1 MSVQSSKF
9 KVQSSGGPGAV
20 PSEPSNRQT
29 VKPSNHTAAFAAAR
43 QCLGEDG
50 LLSVVMP
57 AYRLAGTI
65 ADNIRRVRDLLT
77 GQIPFEIVVV
87 DDGSGDGTAAAIQSV
102 ADESPDLIRP
112 LILDANAGK
121 GNAVRRGFYFSK
133 GTHILLLDADLD
145 LLPEMIPGFFD
156 VMLRDDADIVIGSKR
171 HPDSQ
176 IDYPFMRRLA
186 SRVYYGLVKLLVG
199 LPTTDTQTGMKLFK
213 REALQWSFDRMLVKR
228 FAFDLEMLSI
238 AYEHGFK
245 VSEAPIKM
253 HFGDKMGALNF
264 AAVRS
269 VMTDTL
275 AIFYRLRLIRYYQHV
290 ELSELSSPPPRVSVI
305 IACPGPSTYL
315 DEALD
320 GLSRQT
326 LPPYEIIVLP
336 DKAPTET
343 RQEGMQNAE
352 CRMQNDVPTSTPPG
366 GPTSRASA
374 QPRAE
379 ARNLAATAAQPPCLE
394 PSNRQTVKP
403 SNQPAGPT
411 RIPIRVVPTG
421 RVRPAEKRN
430 LGIEAATGDIIAFL
444 DDDAS
449 PQPQWLAQACRH
461 FSRDKVGAVGGPAI
475 TPPRDPFLARL
486 GGEVYESPLVS
497 GTARFRYVSE
507 RLRKVDDIPSCN
519 LLVRANVLREVGGF
533 NTRYWPGEDT
543 ILCLDIVRRGHEMV
557 YDPFAIVFHHR
568 RPLFGPHLRQI
579 GRYAHHRGFFCRV
592 FPQTS
597 LRFSYMVPSLFV
609 LGAVLGPVACHF
621 LPVLWPLYIGV
632 MGFYLAITFIFAF
645 KPRPHEW
652 LILWL
657 GIMSTHVWYG
667 VRFIQGLLFGR
678 MPKEVRAFDH
688 GGGHT
693 SAVAEG
699 TQIID
704 NR

>member
-1 MSVQSSKF
+1 MATHDTFDS
-9 KVQSSGGPGAV
+9 
-20 PSEPSNRQT
+20 
-29 VKPSNHTAAFAAAR
+29 AR
-43 QCLGEDG
+43 QCLGPDG

-65 ADNIRRVRDLLT
+65 AGNVRRVRDLLA
-77 GQIPFEIVVV
+77 GEIPFEIVVV
-87 DDGSGDGTAAAIQSV
+87 DDGSGDGTAEAIQSV
-102 ADESPDLIRP
+102 ADESPDVIRP

-121 GNAVRRGFYFSK
+121 GNAVRRGFYFSR

-145 LLPEMIPGFFD
+145 LLPEKIPNFFD
-156 VMLRDDADIVIGSKR
+156 VMLRDGADIVIGSKR
-171 HPDSQ
+171 HPDSE
-176 IDYPFMRRLA
+176 IDYPFMRRVA

-199 LPTTDTQTGMKLFK
+199 LPTTDTQTGMKLFR

-238 AYEHGFK
+238 AYAHGYK

-253 HFGDKMGALNF
+253 HFGDKMGALSF

-290 ELSELSSPPPRVSVI
+290 ELSELSSPPPRVSVV

-315 DEALD
+315 DEALE

-326 LPPYEIIVLP
+326 RPPHEIIVLP
-336 DKAPTET
+336 DEEWPVGTT
-343 RQEGMQNAE
+343 
-352 CRMQNDVPTSTPPG
+352 
-366 GPTSRASA
+366 
-374 QPRAE
+374 
-379 ARNLAATAAQPPCLE
+379 LTAAA
-394 PSNRQTVKP
+394 V
-403 SNQPAGPT
+403 
-411 RIPIRVVPTG
+411 RVVPTG

-430 LGIEAATGDIIAFL
+430 LGIELATGDVVAFL

-475 TPPRDPFLARL
+475 TPPRDPSLAQL
-486 GGEVYESPLVS
+486 GGQVYESPLVS

-519 LLVRANVLREVGGF
+519 LLVRASVLREVGGF

-543 ILCLDIVRRGHEMV
+543 ILCLDIVRRGYEMV
-557 YDPFAIVFHHR
+557 YDPFAVVFHHR

-609 LGAVLGPVACHF
+609 LGVLLGPVVCHYA
-621 LPVLWPLYIGV
+621 PVLWPAYIGV
-632 MGFYLAITFIFAF
+632 VAFYLAITFLFAF
-645 KPRPHEW
+645 KRRPLEW

-657 GIMSTHVWYG
+657 GILSTHVWYG
-667 VRFIQGLLFGR
+667 IRFIQGLLFGR

-688 GGGHT
+688 GGEAQQIT
-693 SAVAEG
+693 DNG
-699 TQIID
+699 TLRVPD
-704 NR
+704 NG

>member
-1 MSVQSSKF
+1 MNS
-9 KVQSSGGPGAV
+9 
-20 PSEPSNRQT
+20 PSDT
-29 VKPSNHTAAFAAAR
+29 FDTAR
-43 QCLGEDG
+43 QCLGPDG

-65 ADNIRRVRDLLT
+65 ADNVRRVRDLLA
-77 GQIPFEIVVV
+77 GQIPFEIIVV
-87 DDGSGDGTAAAIQSV
+87 DDGSGDGTAEALRAV
-102 ADESPDLIRP
+102 ADESPETVRP
-112 LILDANAGK
+112 LILDENGGK
-121 GNAVRRGFYFSK
+121 GNAVRRGFYFSR
-133 GTHILLLDADLD
+133 GTHVLLLDADLD
-145 LLPEMIPGFFD
+145 LLPECIPGFFD
-156 VMLRDDADIVIGSKR
+156 VMHREGADIVIGSKR
-171 HPDSQ
+171 HPASE

-186 SRVYYGLVKLLVG
+186 SRVYYGIVKLLVG
-199 LPTTDTQTGMKLFK
+199 LPVTDTQTGMKLFR

-238 AYEHGFK
+238 AHEHGFK

-253 HFGDKMGALNF
+253 HFGDKMGALSL

-290 ELSELSSPPPRVSVI
+290 ELSELASPPPRVSVI
-305 IACPGPSTYL
+305 IACPGPSPYL

-326 LPPYEIIVLP
+326 LPPYEIIILP
-336 DKAPTET
+336 DEAPQAEP
-343 RQEGMQNAE
+343 RQEAMQNAE
-352 CRMQNDVPTSTPPG
+352 CRMQNDAPNSISSPPG
-366 GPTSRASA
+366 GQTSRDSA
-374 QPRAE
+374 QPRAL
-379 ARNLAATAAQPPCLE
+379 ARNFAAAAAQLQSDTAGGTIRTPA
-394 PSNRQTVKP
+394 TV
-403 SNQPAGPT
+403 
-411 RIPIRVVPTG
+411 RIVPTG

-430 LGIEAATGDIIAFL
+430 LGIQAATGEIIAFL

-461 FSRDKVGAVGGPAI
+461 FSRQRVGAVGGPAI
-475 TPPRDPFLARL
+475 TPPRDPLLARL
-486 GGEVYESPLVS
+486 GGEVYASPLVS
-497 GTARFRYVSE
+497 GNARFRYVSE
-507 RLRKVDDIPSCN
+507 RVRKVDDIPSCN
-519 LLVRANVLREVGGF
+519 LLVRADVLREVGNF

-543 ILCLDIVRRGHEMV
+543 ILCLDIVRRGYEMI

-579 GRYAHHRGFFCRV
+579 GRYARHRGFFCRV

-609 LGAVLGPVACHF
+609 LGTLLGPVVCHF
-621 LPVLWPLYIGV
+621 APVLWPLYIGV
-632 MGFYLAITFIFAF
+632 MGFYLIATFVVAF
-645 KPRPHEW
+645 KSRPHEW
-652 LILWL
+652 LLLWL

-667 VRFIQGLLFGR
+667 IRFLQGLLFGR

-688 GGGHT
+688 GGGT
-693 SAVAEG
+693 AASVVEG
-699 TQIID
+699 TQITD

>member
-1 MSVQSSKF
+1 
-9 KVQSSGGPGAV
+9 
-20 PSEPSNRQT
+20 
-29 VKPSNHTAAFAAAR
+29 
-43 QCLGEDG
+43 
-50 LLSVVMP
+50 MP
-57 AYRLAGTI
+57 AYRLAGAI
-65 ADNIRRVRDLLT
+65 AGNVRRVRDLLA
-77 GQIPFEIVVV
+77 GEIPFEIVVV
-87 DDGSGDGTAAAIQSV
+87 DDGSSDGTAEAIQSV
-102 ADESPDLIRP
+102 ADESPEVVRP
-112 LILDANAGK
+112 LILDTNAGK

-133 GTHILLLDADLD
+133 GSHVLLLDADLD

-156 VMLRDDADIVIGSKR
+156 VMLHDGADIVIGSKR

-186 SRVYYGLVKLLVG
+186 SRVYYGIVKLLVG

-238 AYEHGFK
+238 AYAHGYK

-253 HFGDKMGALNF
+253 HFGDKMGALSF

-290 ELSELSSPPPRVSVI
+290 ELSELSSPPPRVSVV

-315 DEALD
+315 DEALE

-326 LPPYEIIVLP
+326 LPPHEIIILP
-336 DKAPTET
+336 DAAPQAEPH
-343 RQEGMQNAE
+343 REEMQNAE
-352 CRMQNDVPTSTPPG
+352 CRMQNDWGAVSASHQATLC
-366 GPTSRASA
+366 ASA
-374 QPRAE
+374 SS
-379 ARNLAATAAQPPCLE
+379 AALRENSPAPE

-403 SNQPAGPT
+403 SNQPVGTT
-411 RIPIRVVPTG
+411 RTFANVRVVPTG

-430 LGIEAATGDIIAFL
+430 LGIELATGDVIAFL

-461 FSRDKVGAVGGPAI
+461 FSREKVGAVGGPAI
-475 TPPRDPFLARL
+475 TPPNDPSLAQL
-486 GGEVYESPLVS
+486 GGQVYESPLVS

-609 LGAVLGPVACHF
+609 LGVVFGPLVCHF
-621 LPVLWPLYIGV
+621 QPVLWPFYIGI
-632 MGFYLAITFIFAF
+632 MGFYLAITFVFAF
-645 KPRPHEW
+645 KRRPHEW

-667 VRFIQGLLFGR
+667 IRFMQGLIFGR

-688 GGGHT
+688 GGET
-693 SAVAEG
+693 ATVAEG
-699 TQIID
+699 TQITD

>member
-1 MSVQSSKF
+1 MAIEDQ
-9 KVQSSGGPGAV
+9 
-20 PSEPSNRQT
+20 PSNRQT
-29 VKPSNHTAAFAAAR
+29 VKPSNHAAAFAAAR
-43 QCLGEDG
+43 QCLGPDG

-65 ADNIRRVRDLLT
+65 AGNIRRVRDLLAEE
-77 GQIPFEIVVV
+77 IPFEIVVV
-87 DDGSGDGTAAAIQSV
+87 DDGSGDGTAEAIQSV
-102 ADESPDLIRP
+102 ADESPDVVRP

-121 GNAVRRGFYFSK
+121 GNAVRRGFYFSR

-145 LLPEMIPGFFD
+145 LLPEKIPNFFD
-156 VMLRDDADIVIGSKR
+156 VMLRDGADIVIGSKR
-171 HPDSQ
+171 HPDSE
-176 IDYPFMRRLA
+176 IDYPFMRRVA

-199 LPTTDTQTGMKLFK
+199 LPTTDTQTGMKLFR

-238 AYEHGFK
+238 AYAHGYK

-253 HFGDKMGALNF
+253 HFGDKMGALSF

-290 ELSELSSPPPRVSVI
+290 ELSELSSPPPRVSVV

-315 DEALD
+315 DEALE

-326 LPPYEIIVLP
+326 LPPHEIIVLP
-336 DKAPTET
+336 DEEWPVGTT
-343 RQEGMQNAE
+343 
-352 CRMQNDVPTSTPPG
+352 
-366 GPTSRASA
+366 
-374 QPRAE
+374 
-379 ARNLAATAAQPPCLE
+379 LTAAA
-394 PSNRQTVKP
+394 V
-403 SNQPAGPT
+403 
-411 RIPIRVVPTG
+411 RVVPTG

-430 LGIEAATGDIIAFL
+430 LGIELATGDVVAFL

-461 FSRDKVGAVGGPAI
+461 FSREKVGAVGGPAI
-475 TPPRDPFLARL
+475 TPPRDPSLAQL
-486 GGEVYESPLVS
+486 GGQVYESPLVS

-519 LLVRANVLREVGGF
+519 LLVRASVLREVGGF

-543 ILCLDIVRRGHEMV
+543 ILCLDIVRRGYEMV
-557 YDPFAIVFHHR
+557 YDPFAVVFHHR

-609 LGAVLGPVACHF
+609 LGVLLGPVVCHYA
-621 LPVLWPLYIGV
+621 PVLWPVYIGV
-632 MGFYLAITFIFAF
+632 DAFYLAITFLFAF
-645 KPRPHEW
+645 KRRPLEW

-667 VRFIQGLLFGR
+667 IRFIQGLLFGR

-688 GGGHT
+688 GGE
-693 SAVAEG
+693 AVAEG
-699 TQIID
+699 TQIGD
-704 NR
+704 RG

>member
-1 MSVQSSKF
+1 M
-9 KVQSSGGPGAV
+9 AAR
-20 PSEPSNRQT
+20 PSDKSNTMAIEDQPSNCQT
-29 VKPSNHTAAFAAAR
+29 VKPSNHAAAFAAAR
-43 QCLGEDG
+43 QCLGPDG

-65 ADNIRRVRDLLT
+65 ADNVRRVRDLLA

-87 DDGSGDGTAAAIQSV
+87 DDGSGDGTAAAIQAV
-102 ADESPDLIRP
+102 ADESPDVVRP

-156 VMLRDDADIVIGSKR
+156 VMLRDGADIVIGSKR

-305 IACPGPSTYL
+305 IACPGPSSYL

-336 DKAPTET
+336 DEPLPAH
-343 RQEGMQNAE
+343 QEGESQKSKVE
-352 CRMQNDVPTSTPPG
+352 S
-366 GPTSRASA
+366 
-374 QPRAE
+374 
-379 ARNLAATAAQPPCLE
+379 LAALPPE
-394 PSNRQTVKP
+394 NREQGTGNMERGTGNGGQAEISP
-403 SNQPAGPT
+403 ISHLLSPLSYLPAGQT

-430 LGIEAATGDIIAFL
+430 MGIEAATGDVIAFL

-475 TPPRDPFLARL
+475 TPPRDPPLAQL

-632 MGFYLAITFIFAF
+632 MGVYLVLTFIVSF
-645 KPRPHEW
+645 KPQPNKW

-688 GGGHT
+688 GGT
-693 SAVAEG
+693 TAVVEG
-699 TQIID
+699 TQIGD
-704 NR
+704 RG

>member
-1 MSVQSSKF
+1 MKLPNDTF
-9 KVQSSGGPGAV
+9 D
-20 PSEPSNRQT
+20 
-29 VKPSNHTAAFAAAR
+29 TAR
-43 QCLGEDG
+43 KCLGSSG

-57 AYRLAGTI
+57 AYRLAGSI
-65 ADNIRRVRDLLT
+65 ADNVRRVRDLLA

-87 DDGSGDGTAAAIQSV
+87 DDGSGDGTAAAIQAI
-102 ADESPDLIRP
+102 ADESPEFVRP

-121 GNAVRRGFYFSK
+121 GNAVRRGFYYSK

-145 LLPEMIPGFFD
+145 LLPEMIPGFFN
-156 VMLRDDADIVIGSKR
+156 VMLRDGADIVIGSKR

-186 SRVYYGLVKLLVG
+186 SRVYYGIVKLLVG
-199 LPTTDTQTGMKLFK
+199 LPVTDTQTGMKLFK

-238 AYEHGFK
+238 AHEHGFK

-290 ELSELSSPPPRVSVI
+290 ELSELSSPPPKVSVI

-315 DEALD
+315 DEAID

-336 DKAPTET
+336 DEPLPVIREEGTGNREEESNKAEISPISHLLSPISYLP
-343 RQEGMQNAE
+343 EG
-352 CRMQNDVPTSTPPG
+352 T
-366 GPTSRASA
+366 
-374 QPRAE
+374 
-379 ARNLAATAAQPPCLE
+379 
-394 PSNRQTVKP
+394 
-403 SNQPAGPT
+403 T
-411 RIPIRVVPTG
+411 RIPIRVVPSG

-430 LGIEAATGDIIAFL
+430 MGIEAATGDVIAFL

-475 TPPRDPFLARL
+475 TPPRDPSLAQL

-609 LGAVLGPVACHF
+609 LGAILGPVACHF
-621 LPVLWPLYIGV
+621 LPVLWPFYIGV
-632 MGFYLAITFIFAF
+632 MGFYLAITFVFAF
-645 KPRPHEW
+645 KPRPHKW

-688 GGGHT
+688 GGESGA
-693 SAVAEG
+693 SGAEG
-699 TQIID
+699 AQIGD
-704 NR
+704 KR

>member
-1 MSVQSSKF
+1 
-9 KVQSSGGPGAV
+9 
-20 PSEPSNRQT
+20 
-29 VKPSNHTAAFAAAR
+29 
-43 QCLGEDG
+43 
-50 LLSVVMP
+50 MP
-57 AYRLAGTI
+57 AYRLVGTI
-65 ADNIRRVRDLLT
+65 ADNVRRVRDLLA

-102 ADESPDLIRP
+102 ADESPNLIRP

-156 VMLRDDADIVIGSKR
+156 VMQRDGADIVIGSKR

-186 SRVYYGLVKLLVG
+186 SRVYYGIVKLLVG

-253 HFGDKMGALNF
+253 HFGDKMGALSF

-315 DEALD
+315 DEALE

-336 DKAPTET
+336 DEAPLSEP

-352 CRMQNDVPTSTPPG
+352 CRMQNVRIGDGPSATAGTKPGPPNAVDGDGELFNCAHLQGQREADEPSALRQGAPTSPPPG
-366 GPTSRASA
+366 GPTSHGNAVPNFAAQAA
-374 QPRAE
+374 QPRA
-379 ARNLAATAAQPPCLE
+379 AE
-394 PSNRQTVKP
+394 PAVGTMRTFANV
-403 SNQPAGPT
+403 
-411 RIPIRVVPTG
+411 RVVPTG

-430 LGIEAATGDIIAFL
+430 IGIREATGEIIAFL

-475 TPPRDPFLARL
+475 TPPRDPSLAQL

-557 YDPFAIVFHHR
+557 YDPFAVVFHHR

-609 LGAVLGPVACHF
+609 LGAVFGPVICHF
-621 LPVLWPLYIGV
+621 RPALWPVYIGV
-632 MGFYLAITFIFAF
+632 MGFYLLITFIFAF
-645 KPRPHEW
+645 KRRPHEW
-652 LILWL
+652 LILWF
-657 GIMSTHVWYG
+657 GIMSPHVWYG
-667 VRFIQGLLFGR
+667 LRFVQGLVFGR

-688 GGGHT
+688 GGEA
-693 SAVAEG
+693 AVAEG
-699 TQIID
+699 TQIGD
-704 NR
+704 RG

>member
-1 MSVQSSKF
+1 MHDTFDS
-9 KVQSSGGPGAV
+9 
-20 PSEPSNRQT
+20 
-29 VKPSNHTAAFAAAR
+29 AR
-43 QCLGEDG
+43 QCLGPSG

-65 ADNIRRVRDLLT
+65 ADNVRRVRDLLV
-77 GQIPFEIVVV
+77 GEIPFEIVVV
-87 DDGSGDGTAAAIQSV
+87 DDGSGDGTAAAIQTV
-102 ADESPDLIRP
+102 ADESPDVIRP

-121 GNAVRRGFYFSK
+121 GNAVRRGFYFSR

-156 VMLRDDADIVIGSKR
+156 VMLRDGADIVIGSKR

-253 HFGDKMGALNF
+253 HFGNKMGALSF

-336 DKAPTET
+336 DEPL
-343 RQEGMQNAE
+343 
-352 CRMQNDVPTSTPPG
+352 PPPPG
-366 GPTSRASA
+366 GPTSRDSA

-379 ARNLAATAAQPPCLE
+379 APNFAAQAAQPRTAE
-394 PSNRQTVKP
+394 PAV
-403 SNQPAGPT
+403 GPT
-411 RIPIRVVPTG
+411 RIPIRVIPTG

-430 LGIEAATGDIIAFL
+430 LGIQAATGDVIAFL

-475 TPPRDPFLARL
+475 TPPRDPSLAQL

-609 LGAVLGPVACHF
+609 LGAVFGPLVCHF
-621 LPVLWPLYIGV
+621 QPVLWPFYIGV
-632 MGFYLAITFIFAF
+632 IGFYLAITFLVAF
-645 KPRPHEW
+645 KPRPYEW

-667 VRFIQGLLFGR
+667 VRFIQGILFGR

-688 GGGHT
+688 GGGAAA
-693 SAVAEG
+693 AVVEA
-699 TQIID
+699 D

>member
-1 MSVQSSKF
+1 
-9 KVQSSGGPGAV
+9 
-20 PSEPSNRQT
+20 
-29 VKPSNHTAAFAAAR
+29 
-43 QCLGEDG
+43 
-50 LLSVVMP
+50 
-57 AYRLAGTI
+57 
-65 ADNIRRVRDLLT
+65 
-77 GQIPFEIVVV
+77 
-87 DDGSGDGTAAAIQSV
+87 
-102 ADESPDLIRP
+102 
-112 LILDANAGK
+112 
-121 GNAVRRGFYFSK
+121 
-133 GTHILLLDADLD
+133 
-145 LLPEMIPGFFD
+145 
-156 VMLRDDADIVIGSKR
+156 
-171 HPDSQ
+171 
-176 IDYPFMRRLA
+176 
-186 SRVYYGLVKLLVG
+186 
-199 LPTTDTQTGMKLFK
+199 
-213 REALQWSFDRMLVKR
+213 MLVKR

-326 LPPYEIIVLP
+326 LPPHEIIVLP
-336 DKAPTET
+336 DEPLPAH
-343 RQEGMQNAE
+343 QEVESRKSEVESPAAL
-352 CRMQNDVPTSTPPG
+352 PPG
-366 GPTSRASA
+366 NWERGTGNGGQGEISPISHLLSSISY
-374 QPRAE
+374 
-379 ARNLAATAAQPPCLE
+379 L
-394 PSNRQTVKP
+394 
-403 SNQPAGPT
+403 PAGPT
-411 RIPIRVVPTG
+411 HIPVRVIPTD

-430 LGIEAATGDIIAFL
+430 MGIEAATGDVIAFL

-475 TPPRDPFLARL
+475 TPPRDPPLAQL

-519 LLVRANVLREVGGF
+519 LLVRASVLREVGGF

-543 ILCLDIVRRGHEMV
+543 ILCLDIVRRGYEMV
-557 YDPFAIVFHHR
+557 YDPFAVVFHHR

-609 LGAVLGPVACHF
+609 LGAILGPVACHF

-678 MPKEVRAFDH
+678 MPKEVRGFDH
-688 GGGHT
+688 GGE
-693 SAVAEG
+693 SASVAEV
-699 TQIID
+699 TQIGD
-704 NR
+704 RR

>member
-1 MSVQSSKF
+1 
-9 KVQSSGGPGAV
+9 
-20 PSEPSNRQT
+20 
-29 VKPSNHTAAFAAAR
+29 
-43 QCLGEDG
+43 
-50 LLSVVMP
+50 MP

-65 ADNIRRVRDLLT
+65 ADNVRRVRDLLT
-77 GQIPFEIVVV
+77 GEIPFEIVVV

-156 VMLRDDADIVIGSKR
+156 VMQRDGADIVIGSKR

-186 SRVYYGLVKLLVG
+186 SRVYYGIVKMLVG

-315 DEALD
+315 DEALE

-326 LPPYEIIVLP
+326 LPPYEILVLP
-336 DKAPTET
+336 DEAPQAEPRLEAMHNAQCTMHNDSRGADGSSMAAGPPTADEPSALRQGAPT
-343 RQEGMQNAE
+343 
-352 CRMQNDVPTSTPPG
+352 SPPLG
-366 GPTSRASA
+366 GPASHDNAVPNLAAQAA
-374 QPRAE
+374 QPRPAE
-379 ARNLAATAAQPPCLE
+379 
-394 PSNRQTVKP
+394 
-403 SNQPAGPT
+403 PAVGTT
-411 RIPIRVVPTG
+411 RTFANVRVVPTG

-430 LGIEAATGDIIAFL
+430 IGIQEATGEIIAFL

-475 TPPRDPFLARL
+475 TPPRDPSLAQL

-507 RLRKVDDIPSCN
+507 RVRKVDDIPSCN

-609 LGAVLGPVACHF
+609 LGAVLGPVICHF
-621 LPVLWPLYIGV
+621 QPVLWPVYIGV
-632 MGFYLAITFIFAF
+632 MGFYLFITLIFAF
-645 KPRPHEW
+645 KRRPHEW
-652 LILWL
+652 IILWF

-667 VRFIQGLLFGR
+667 IRFMQGLVFGR

-688 GGGHT
+688 GGGT
-693 SAVAEG
+693 AASVVEG
-699 TQIID
+699 AQIGD
-704 NR
+704 RG

>member
-1 MSVQSSKF
+1 MLVEGQKSKGQTEAPNLAP
-9 KVQSSGGPGAV
+9 VGGPT
-20 PSEPSNRQT
+20 SRDL
-29 VKPSNHTAAFAAAR
+29 AATNFASAR
-43 QCLGEDG
+43 QCLGTSG
-50 LLSVVMP
+50 LLSVIMP

-65 ADNIRRVRDLLT
+65 ADNVRRVRDLLA
-77 GQIPFEIVVV
+77 GQLPFEIVVV

-102 ADESPDLIRP
+102 TDESPDVVRP

-156 VMLRDDADIVIGSKR
+156 VMLRDGADIVIGSKR

-176 IDYPFMRRLA
+176 IDYPFMRRIA

-253 HFGDKMGALNF
+253 HFGDKMGSLNF
-264 AAVRS
+264 AAVKS
-269 VMTDTL
+269 VMTDTF

-315 DEALD
+315 DEALE

-326 LPPYEIIVLP
+326 LPPHEIIVLP
-336 DKAPTET
+336 DEAPIAEP
-343 RQEGMQNAE
+343 RQEEGNGPAE
-352 CRMQNDVPTSTPPG
+352 
-366 GPTSRASA
+366 
-374 QPRAE
+374 
-379 ARNLAATAAQPPCLE
+379 
-394 PSNRQTVKP
+394 
-403 SNQPAGPT
+403 PAVGTT
-411 RIPIRVVPTG
+411 RTFANVRVVPTG

-430 LGIEAATGDIIAFL
+430 LGIELATGDVIAFL

-475 TPPRDPFLARL
+475 TPPRDPFLAQL
-486 GGEVYESPLVS
+486 GGAVYESPLVS

-557 YDPFAIVFHHR
+557 YDPFAVVFHHR

-609 LGAVLGPVACHF
+609 LGAVFGPLVCHF
-621 LPVLWPLYIGV
+621 QPVLWPFYIGI

-645 KPRPHEW
+645 KRHPHEW

-667 VRFIQGLLFGR
+667 IRFIQGLLFGR

-688 GGGHT
+688 GGST
-693 SAVAEG
+693 AASVAEG
-699 TQIID
+699 TQIGD
-704 NR
+704 RR

>member
-1 MSVQSSKF
+1 MN
-9 KVQSSGGPGAV
+9 A
-20 PSEPSNRQT
+20 E
-29 VKPSNHTAAFAAAR
+29 AFDSAR
-43 QCLGEDG
+43 KCLGPDG

-65 ADNIRRVRDLLT
+65 ADNVRHVRDLLA

-87 DDGSGDGTAAAIQSV
+87 DDGSGDGTAAAIQAV
-102 ADESPDLIRP
+102 ADETPDVVRP

-156 VMLRDDADIVIGSKR
+156 VMRRDGADIVIGSKR

-315 DEALD
+315 DEALE
-320 GLSRQT
+320 GLSSQT
-326 LPPYEIIVLP
+326 LPPHEIIVLP
-336 DKAPTET
+336 DEPLPAALPPEN
-343 RQEGMQNAE
+343 REEGRGKREQGRGKRE
-352 CRMQNDVPTSTPPG
+352 EGTGKSGEISPISHLL
-366 GPTSRASA
+366 SSISY
-374 QPRAE
+374 
-379 ARNLAATAAQPPCLE
+379 L
-394 PSNRQTVKP
+394 
-403 SNQPAGPT
+403 PAGHT

-430 LGIEAATGDIIAFL
+430 IGIGLATGDIVAFL

-475 TPPRDPFLARL
+475 TPLRDPFLAQL

-557 YDPFAIVFHHR
+557 YDPFAIVYHHR

-609 LGAVLGPVACHF
+609 LGTVIGPVICHF
-621 LPVLWPLYIGV
+621 QPVLWPFYIGV
-632 MGFYLAITFIFAF
+632 MVFYLAITFIFAF
-645 KPRPHEW
+645 KRRPHEW
-652 LILWL
+652 LILWF

-667 VRFIQGLLFGR
+667 IRFMQGLIFGR

-688 GGGHT
+688 GGE
-693 SAVAEG
+693 SASVAEG
-699 TQIID
+699 AQIGD
-704 NR
+704 RG

>member
-1 MSVQSSKF
+1 M
-9 KVQSSGGPGAV
+9 AAR
-20 PSEPSNRQT
+20 PSDNITAMAIEDQPSNRQT
-29 VKPSNHTAAFAAAR
+29 VKPSNHAAAFDSAR
-43 QCLGEDG
+43 QCLGPDG

-57 AYRLAGTI
+57 AYRLADTI
-65 ADNIRRVRDLLT
+65 ADNVRRVRDLLA
-77 GQIPFEIVVV
+77 GQISFEIVVV

-102 ADESPDLIRP
+102 ADESPDVVRP
-112 LILDANAGK
+112 LFLDANAGK

-133 GTHILLLDADLD
+133 GSYVLLLDADLD

-156 VMLRDDADIVIGSKR
+156 VMLRDGADIVIGSKR
-171 HPDSQ
+171 HPDSK

-186 SRVYYGLVKLLVG
+186 SRVYYGIVKLLVG
-199 LPTTDTQTGMKLFK
+199 LPTTDTQTGMKLFR

-238 AYEHGFK
+238 AYEHGYK

-305 IACPGPSTYL
+305 IACPGPSSYL
-315 DEALD
+315 DEALA
-320 GLSRQT
+320 GLSSQT

-336 DKAPTET
+336 D
-343 RQEGMQNAE
+343 
-352 CRMQNDVPTSTPPG
+352 
-366 GPTSRASA
+366 
-374 QPRAE
+374 
-379 ARNLAATAAQPPCLE
+379 E
-394 PSNRQTVKP
+394 PIPAVAVSPQWKISPISHLP
-403 SNQPAGPT
+403 SPISYLPVGTT
-411 RIPIRVVPTG
+411 RIPIRIVPTG

-430 LGIEAATGDIIAFL
+430 LGIKLATGDVVAFL

-461 FSRDKVGAVGGPAI
+461 FSREKVGAVGGPAI
-475 TPPRDPFLARL
+475 TPPRDPFLAQM
-486 GGEVYESPLVS
+486 GGNVYESPLVS

-519 LLVRANVLREVGGF
+519 LLVRTSLLREIGGF

-543 ILCLDIVRRGHEMV
+543 ILCLDVVRRGHEMV

-568 RPLFGPHLRQI
+568 RPLFGPHLRQV
-579 GRYAHHRGFFCRV
+579 GRYAHHRGFFCRK

-609 LGAVLGPVACHF
+609 LGAVLGPVACHYF
-621 LPVLWPLYIGV
+621 PVLWPFYAGV
-632 MGFYLAITFIFAF
+632 MAFYVLITLLFAF

-657 GIMSTHVWYG
+657 GIVSTHVWYG
-667 VRFIQGLLFGR
+667 LRFIQGLLFGR

-688 GGGHT
+688 GGKA
-693 SAVAEG
+693 SVAG
-699 TQIID
+699 GAQIGD
-704 NR
+704 RG

>member
-1 MSVQSSKF
+1 
-9 KVQSSGGPGAV
+9 
-20 PSEPSNRQT
+20 
-29 VKPSNHTAAFAAAR
+29 
-43 QCLGEDG
+43 
-50 LLSVVMP
+50 MP

-65 ADNIRRVRDLLT
+65 ADNVRRVRDLLA

-87 DDGSGDGTAAAIQSV
+87 DDGSGDGTAAAIQTV
-102 ADESPDLIRP
+102 ADESPDVIRP
-112 LILDANAGK
+112 LILEANAGK

-156 VMLRDDADIVIGSKR
+156 VMQRDGADIVIGSKR

-186 SRVYYGLVKLLVG
+186 SRVYYGIVKLLVG

-315 DEALD
+315 DEALE

-336 DKAPTET
+336 DEALQAEPRLEGGNRPAEPAVGTT
-343 RQEGMQNAE
+343 RTFAN
-352 CRMQNDVPTSTPPG
+352 V
-366 GPTSRASA
+366 
-374 QPRAE
+374 
-379 ARNLAATAAQPPCLE
+379 
-394 PSNRQTVKP
+394 
-403 SNQPAGPT
+403 
-411 RIPIRVVPTG
+411 RVVPTG

-430 LGIEAATGDIIAFL
+430 IGIQEATGEIIAFL

-461 FSRDKVGAVGGPAI
+461 FSREKVGAVGGPAI
-475 TPPRDPFLARL
+475 TPPSDPPLAQL

-507 RLRKVDDIPSCN
+507 RVRKVDDIPSCN
-519 LLVRANVLREVGGF
+519 LLVRANVLREAGGF

-609 LGAVLGPVACHF
+609 LGAVFGPLVCHF
-621 LPVLWPLYIGV
+621 QPVLWPIYIGV
-632 MGFYLAITFIFAF
+632 MGFYLFITLIFAF
-645 KPRPHEW
+645 KRRPYEW
-652 LILWL
+652 IILWF

-667 VRFIQGLLFGR
+667 IRFMQGLIFGR

-688 GGGHT
+688 GGGAA

>member
-1 MSVQSSKF
+1 MN
-9 KVQSSGGPGAV
+9 A
-20 PSEPSNRQT
+20 E
-29 VKPSNHTAAFAAAR
+29 AFNSAR
-43 QCLGEDG
+43 QCLGPDG

-65 ADNIRRVRDLLT
+65 ADNVRRVRDLLV

-87 DDGSGDGTAAAIQSV
+87 DDGSGDGTAAAIQAV
-102 ADESPDLIRP
+102 ADESPDVVRP

-156 VMLRDDADIVIGSKR
+156 VMLRDGADIVIGSKR

-336 DKAPTET
+336 DEPLPAH
-343 RQEGMQNAE
+343 QEVGSRKSEVESPAAL
-352 CRMQNDVPTSTPPG
+352 PPG
-366 GPTSRASA
+366 NGEQGTGKREQGNGERGTGNEVREHLLSIICYPLSIISVGT
-374 QPRAE
+374 
-379 ARNLAATAAQPPCLE
+379 
-394 PSNRQTVKP
+394 
-403 SNQPAGPT
+403 T
-411 RIPIRVVPTG
+411 RTPVRVIPTG

-430 LGIEAATGDIIAFL
+430 MGIEAATGDVIAFL

-475 TPPRDPFLARL
+475 TPPRDPPLAQL

-543 ILCLDIVRRGHEMV
+543 ILCLDIVRRGHVMV

-632 MGFYLAITFIFAF
+632 MGVYLVLTFIVAF
-645 KPRPHEW
+645 KPQPHKW

-688 GGGHT
+688 GGE
-693 SAVAEG
+693 SAASEAG
-699 TQIID
+699 DAD

>member
-1 MSVQSSKF
+1 MKDTPTTTLKTLCASTHSAALREIK
-9 KVQSSGGPGAV
+9 
-20 PSEPSNRQT
+20 NTQT
-29 VKPSNHTAAFAAAR
+29 PVFDSAR
-43 QCLGEDG
+43 QSLGSSG

-65 ADNIRRVRDLLT
+65 ADNVRRVRDLLA

-87 DDGSGDGTAAAIQSV
+87 DDGSGDGTAAAIQTV
-102 ADESPDLIRP
+102 ADESPEIIRP

-156 VMLRDDADIVIGSKR
+156 VMLRDGADIVIGSKR

-336 DKAPTET
+336 DEPLPAAH
-343 RQEGMQNAE
+343 QEVREQGTGNRE
-352 CRMQNDVPTSTPPG
+352 EGNGEREPG
-366 GPTSRASA
+366 NGGHGEISPISHLLS
-374 QPRAE
+374 PISY
-379 ARNLAATAAQPPCLE
+379 L
-394 PSNRQTVKP
+394 
-403 SNQPAGPT
+403 PAGQT

-430 LGIEAATGDIIAFL
+430 LGIQAATGDIIAFL

-475 TPPRDPFLARL
+475 TPPRDPPLAQL

-632 MGFYLAITFIFAF
+632 MGFYLAITFFFAF

-667 VRFIQGLLFGR
+667 VRFLQGLLFGR

-688 GGGHT
+688 GGT
-693 SAVAEG
+693 TAEVEG
-699 TQIID
+699 AQIGD
-704 NR
+704 RG

>member
-1 MSVQSSKF
+1 
-9 KVQSSGGPGAV
+9 
-20 PSEPSNRQT
+20 
-29 VKPSNHTAAFAAAR
+29 
-43 QCLGEDG
+43 
-50 LLSVVMP
+50 MP

-65 ADNIRRVRDLLT
+65 ADNVRRVRDLLA
-77 GQIPFEIVVV
+77 GQVPFEIVVV

-102 ADESPDLIRP
+102 ADESPDVVRP
-112 LILDANAGK
+112 LILDTNAGK
-121 GNAVRRGFYFSK
+121 GNAVRRGFYYSR

-156 VMLRDDADIVIGSKR
+156 VMQRDGADIVIGSKR

-186 SRVYYGLVKLLVG
+186 SRVYYGIVKLLVG

-253 HFGDKMGALNF
+253 HFGDKMGSLSF

-315 DEALD
+315 DEAID

-326 LPPYEIIVLP
+326 LPPHEIIVLP
-336 DKAPTET
+336 DEAPPAEPRLEVREQET
-343 RQEGMQNAE
+343 GNGEQGTGNGEQGQIS
-352 CRMQNDVPTSTPPG
+352 PISHLL
-366 GPTSRASA
+366 SSISY
-374 QPRAE
+374 
-379 ARNLAATAAQPPCLE
+379 L
-394 PSNRQTVKP
+394 
-403 SNQPAGPT
+403 PAGPT

-430 LGIEAATGDIIAFL
+430 FGIKLATGDVIAFL

-475 TPPRDPFLARL
+475 TPPSDPSLARL

-507 RLRKVDDIPSCN
+507 RVRKVDDIPSCN

-597 LRFSYMVPSLFV
+597 LRFSYMVPSFFV
-609 LGAVLGPVACHF
+609 LGAVFGPVICYF
-621 LPVLWPLYIGV
+621 QPVLWPVYIGV
-632 MGFYLAITFIFAF
+632 MGFYLLITFIFAF
-645 KPRPHEW
+645 KRRPHEW
-652 LILWL
+652 LILWF

-667 VRFIQGLLFGR
+667 IRFMQGIIFGR

-688 GGGHT
+688 GGGT
-693 SAVAEG
+693 AASVVEG
-699 TQIID
+699 AQIGD
-704 NR
+704 GG